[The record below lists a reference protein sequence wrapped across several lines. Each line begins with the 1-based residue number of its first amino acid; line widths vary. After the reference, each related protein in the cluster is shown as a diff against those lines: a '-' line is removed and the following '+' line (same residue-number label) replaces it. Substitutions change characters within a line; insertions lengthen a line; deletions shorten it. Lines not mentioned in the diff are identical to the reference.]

1 MTCLSADERFPK
13 KLNMLSDAPEK
24 IFYRGNIEIINNN
37 KCVAVMPCGLE
48 QIQPKSN
55 QYIAD
60 AILEN
65 GGCIISE
72 YPEGT
77 SLQKYNYV
85 KRDRIQSG
93 ISDSVIIIEAEEWND
108 AYSKAILSGAESEKS
123 ALLFIFK
130 GKLIIISHFY
140 SFVLKRSRIA
150 RSRFAT
156 CFFVSEECTIYV

>member
-1 MTCLSADERFPK
+1 VVVNGLALGCDTEALKGAMAK
-13 KLNMLSDAPEK
+13 K
-24 IFYRGNIEIINNN
+24 G

-72 YPEGT
+72 YAVGT
-77 SLQKYNYV
+77 PLHRYNYV

-93 ISDSVIIIEAEEWND
+93 ISDSVIIIEAEE
-108 AYSKAILSGAESEKS
+108 KSGTMHTANFARRQQKRVACYAA
-123 ALLFIFK
+123 ALLKYSSGNKYLEEVQKAHTLHSLKDTELFLDMLVKETQFEQ
-130 GKLIIISHFY
+130 ISLELETF
-140 SFVLKRSRIA
+140 
-150 RSRFAT
+150 
-156 CFFVSEECTIYV
+156 